1 MTVRAVDSDHPEYKQ
16 IVEIL
21 PKLVRRVALAT
32 EVKTGIKPDV
42 KKIEQALHRAQ
53 LGYEDQFSLVT
64 AGPCLVGCTIGA
76 PWWGD
81 EVALSEEFIV
91 RYKPGNFA
99 DTIKDLED
107 HAKAIGCTALV
118 VSSLAMIREISYGDY
133 LKRKGFRE
141 VSREYMKGIDN
152 GENHWGGDWR

>member
-1 MTVRAVDSDHPEYKQ
+1 MIRDQ
-16 IVEIL
+16 L
-21 PKLVRRVALAT
+21 PKLCQRAALAIT
-32 EVKTGIKPDV
+32 VKTGVAPNPIS
-42 KKIEQALHRAQ
+42 IERSIDLAYQGH
-53 LGYEDQFSLVT
+53 EDNFVLVT
-64 AGPCLVGCTIGA
+64 AGPCLVGYNIGQ

-81 EVALSEEFIV
+81 MVALSEEFIV

-107 HAKAIGCTALV
+107 HAKALGCTALV
-118 VSSLAMIREISYGDY
+118 ISSLAMIREESYGDY

-152 GENHWGGDWR
+152 GENHRGADWR

>member
-1 MTVRAVDSDHPEYKQ
+1 MTARAVNSDHPEYKQ
-16 IVEIL
+16 IAEIL
-21 PKLVRRVALAT
+21 PKLVCRVAMAT

-53 LGYEDQFSLVT
+53 RGYEDQFSLVT

-81 EVALSEEFIV
+81 EVVLSEEFIV

-107 HAKAIGCTALV
+107 HAKALGCTALV

-152 GENHWGGDWR
+152 G